1 MNSRERVKATINHIK
16 PDKVPIDLGSTL
28 VTGIQAGIYSRF
40 KKALGIKKGK
50 VKIYDPFQMLAEVE
64 EEVRQRLGIDTYGIQ
79 LPGTMFGYK
88 NENWKPF
95 KLFDGTEVLVP
106 DNFNVNALDNGDL
119 LQFPNGDKNVPPSGK
134 MPRGGHYFDI
144 LVRQEPI
151 DENKLDPKEWVEQ
164 SFSRYNEEDL
174 RFLEKQSKWYHNNT
188 EYALLGNFW
197 GAGFGDIALVQGP
210 NIAYPKGIRHPEEW
224 LISMISR
231 KNYIKEI
238 FHYQYEL
245 QMENLKLYQEAVQ
258 DRIDVIVMSGT
269 DFGAQNGPMISPE
282 IYRELFKPFHEK
294 MNNWIHSHTH
304 WKTFYHTCGSILAF
318 IDDFIEA
325 GIDIL
330 NPVQLSAAHMDPEI
344 LKDMYGK
351 KIVFWGGGINTQSTL
366 PFGTPQEVKE
376 EVNHLIK
383 IFSRGGGYIF
393 APVHNI
399 QGDVPVENLMVM
411 FDEAT
416 GKSS

>member
-40 KKALGIKKGK
+40 KKALGLKKGK

-64 EEVRQRLGIDTYGIQ
+64 EGVRQRLGIDTYGIQ
-79 LPGTMFGYK
+79 LPQTIFGYK

-174 RFLEKQSKWYHNNT
+174 RFLEEQSKWYYHNT

-231 KNYIKEI
+231 KNYIKDI

-258 DRIDVIVMSGT
+258 DRIDVIIMSGT
-269 DFGAQNGPMISPE
+269 DFGAQNGPMVSPE

-294 MNNWIHSHTH
+294 MNSWIHSHTH

-330 NPVQLSAAHMDPEI
+330 NPVQLSAAHMNPEI
-344 LKDMYGK
+344 LKELYGK

-376 EVNHLIK
+376 EVNRLIK
-383 IFSRGGGYIF
+383 IFSRDGGYVF

-399 QGDVPVENLMVM
+399 QSDVPVENLMVM

>member
-1 MNSRERVKATINHIK
+1 MNSRERVQATINHIK

-40 KKALGIKKGK
+40 KKALGLKKGK

-79 LPGTMFGYK
+79 LPQTIFGYK

-119 LQFPNGDKNVPPSGK
+119 LQFPNGDNNFPPSGK

-164 SFSRYNEEDL
+164 SFARYNEEDL
-174 RFLEKQSKWYHNNT
+174 RFLEEQSKWYYRNT

-231 KNYIKEI
+231 KNYIKDI

-245 QMENLKLYQEAVQ
+245 QMENLKLYHEAVQ
-258 DRIDVIVMSGT
+258 NRIDVIVMSGT

-330 NPVQLSAAHMDPEI
+330 NPVQLSAAHMNPEI
-344 LKDMYGK
+344 LKELYGK
-351 KIVFWGGGINTQSTL
+351 KIVFWGGGINTQNTL

-383 IFSRGGGYIF
+383 IFSRDGGYVF

-399 QGDVPVENLMVM
+399 QSDVPVENLMVM
-411 FDEAT
+411 FDETT

>member
-40 KKALGIKKGK
+40 KKALGLKKGK

-64 EEVRQRLGIDTYGIQ
+64 EEVRQRLGVDTYGIQ
-79 LPGTMFGYK
+79 LPETMFGYK

-164 SFSRYNEEDL
+164 SFSRYNEEDI
-174 RFLEKQSKWYHNNT
+174 RFLEKQSKWYYHNT

-231 KNYIKEI
+231 KNYIKDI

-330 NPVQLSAAHMDPEI
+330 NPVQLSAAHMNPEI
-344 LKDMYGK
+344 LKELYGK
-351 KIVFWGGGINTQSTL
+351 KIVFWGGGINTQNTL

-383 IFSRGGGYIF
+383 IFSRDGGYVF

-399 QGDVPVENLMVM
+399 QSDVPVENLMVM
-411 FDEAT
+411 FDETT